1 MNTYELRVSIKPDKA
16 RLNLQIPN
24 VITSAKAQLPIARVK
39 GCKKKITTELL
50 LLLQG
55 LYDDDEMLQER
66 WLQFIK
72 QTPSPLLSKFYAH
85 ACVHL

>member
-39 GCKKKITTELL
+39 GCKKKNYNRIIIVVI
-50 LLLQG
+50 G
-55 LYDDDEMLQER
+55 P
-66 WLQFIK
+66 I
-72 QTPSPLLSKFYAH
+72 
-85 ACVHL
+85 